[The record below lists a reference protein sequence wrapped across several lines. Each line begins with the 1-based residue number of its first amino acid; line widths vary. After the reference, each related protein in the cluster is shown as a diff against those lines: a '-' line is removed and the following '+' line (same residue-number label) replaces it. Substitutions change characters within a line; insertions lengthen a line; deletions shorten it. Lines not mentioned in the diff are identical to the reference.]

1 VHTSGTN
8 TNFANLVT
16 NGNFK
21 SDSLVGSHGGMTP
34 DGWVQAGEHVHV
46 RRPSTND
53 AVVEPKS
60 YGKYFKAKESVHRVL
75 WKAL

>member
-1 VHTSGTN
+1 MHTSGTN

-60 YGKYFKAKESVHRVL
+60 YGKYFKSEERASIAYME
-75 WKAL
+75 AL